1 MPSLKKIHS
10 VTVMVVS
17 LYYSSSD
24 LLPEPGFGYLI
35 PRSIPFAQNPECAL
49 GVSFDSFSSVGQDT
63 VSGTKVTVMLGGH
76 WWDGFSSYPDNKE
89 GVAMAKNVLRR
100 HLGINIEPVQGRVGL
115 KMDCIPQYHVGYND
129 TMNSLRSELIS
140 AFQGKLIVTGNA
152 FTGVGVHDCV
162 EGALDTCQM
171 LTTDIIH
178 RTHAGSRIQ
187 SNAPP
192 PFAGLVYKWPRR
204 WER

>member
-1 MPSLKKIHS
+1 
-10 VTVMVVS
+10 MVVS

-35 PRSIPFAQNPECAL
+35 PRSIPYDQNPECAL

-76 WWDGFSSYPDNKE
+76 WWDNLTSYPDKKD
-89 GVAMAKNVLRR
+89 GVAMAKRVLRR
-100 HLGINIEPVQGRVGL
+100 HLGIRTEPQEGRVGL
-115 KMDCIPQYHVGYND
+115 KRNCIPQYHVGHAD
-129 TMNSLRSELIS
+129 TVNKLRSEVKA
-140 AFQGKLIVTGNA
+140 AFQGELIVTGNA

-162 EGALDTCQM
+162 DSGLRTSEM
-171 LTTDIIH
+171 LGVDIVH
-178 RTHAGSRIQ
+178 RMHAATPSSKMM

-192 PFAGLVYKWPRR
+192 PFSAVVAGWPQWWDPIR
-204 WER
+204 